1 MPYIVLIVVLLALLL
16 IPGFWVRRVMA
27 RYSKPEDR
35 YPETGG
41 AFARRLLDTVGLH
54 HVKTE
59 PTEMGDHYDPEVRAV
74 RLSPDNFDG
83 RSLTAVTVAA
93 HEVGHAMQ
101 HAGGYTPL
109 MLRTRLA
116 RVAIGVQRF
125 GALAMIAAPVVLG
138 LTRAPSAGALV
149 LLAGLSGMLLMVL
162 VHLVTLPTE
171 FDASFG
177 RALPLLDKGNY
188 LVDGDMPHARRLL
201 WAAALTYVAAALQS
215 MLNIGRWL
223 AILRR

>member
-1 MPYIVLIVVLLALLL
+1 MPYLVLIVVLLALFL

-27 RYSKPEDR
+27 RYSEPEDR
-35 YPETGG
+35 YPEAGG
-41 AFARRLLDTVGLH
+41 AFARRLLDTLGLH

-59 PTEMGDHYDPEVRAV
+59 ATEQGDHYDPEARAV
-74 RLSPDNFDG
+74 RLSPANFEG

-101 HAGGYTPL
+101 HAGGYPPL
-109 MLRTRLA
+109 VLRTRLA
-116 RVAIGVQRF
+116 RLAVGVQRF
-125 GALAMIAAPVVLG
+125 GALAMIAAPIVLG
-138 LTRAPSAGALV
+138 LTRAPSAGGLV

-188 LVDGDMPHARRLL
+188 LIEGDMPHARRLL
-201 WAAALTYVAAALQS
+201 RAAALTYVAAALQS
-215 MLNIGRWL
+215 LLNIGRWL